1 MHTIT
6 AKPKYT
12 DEELKKLE
20 GYFIQNHHLDTIIN
34 YNCDGYKENG
44 EPLFFFRK
52 NIIPQQVCEDA
63 YKSFRHAVSKGG
75 NRGSAGGV
83 VPNRKES
90 NTMSISFDEKGNA
103 LKAVAK
109 TGKTRGH
116 RGLKSGIVSKT
127 HVAHHMVESGIAG
140 YFDRQTRI
148 PYCRQTS
155 FNEHQF
161 EKFKKGYPYIKYISD
176 LFKEVCPKRWQNQK
190 DVINKTSND
199 FFIKDTVFTT
209 ITINRNFRT
218 AIHTDKGDLPEGLGN
233 LGVLQAGNYSG
244 AYTVLP
250 KYKIG
255 FDVRSGDVCFFDV
268 HEFHGNTAIK
278 GVGKYERISIVCYY
292 RKNMQFCKSAKE
304 ELEIAKRLVSKKG
317 LNK

>member
-1 MHTIT
+1 MTHTIT
-6 AKPKYT
+6 AKAKYS
-12 DEELKKLE
+12 DKEIKQLE
-20 GYFIQNHHLDTIIN
+20 GYFVQKHHLDTIID
-34 YNCDGYKENG
+34 YDCDGYKENG

-52 NIIPQQVCEDA
+52 NAIPASICEQA
-63 YKSFRHAVSKGG
+63 YKSLRHAVAKGG

-83 VPNRKES
+83 PPIRKNFVGLTINEDGTRTKT
-90 NTMSISFDEKGNA
+90 N
-103 LKAVAK
+103 K
-109 TGKTRGH
+109 TGKTRGY
-116 RGLKSGIVSKT
+116 RVNKDGTVSKT
-127 HVAHHMVESGIAG
+127 HEAFNKVESGIAG

-161 EKFKKGYPYIKYISD
+161 EKFRKGYPYIKYISD

-190 DVINKTSND
+190 DMINKTSND

-218 AIHTDKGDLPEGLGN
+218 AIHTDKGDLAEGFGN
-233 LGVLQAGNYSG
+233 LGVLEAGNYDG

-250 KYKIG
+250 KYKVG

-268 HEFHGNTAIK
+268 HEFHGNTEIQGK
-278 GVGKYERISIVCYY
+278 GTFERISIVCYY
-292 RKNMQFCKSAKE
+292 RKNMVYCKSALE
-304 ELEIAKRLVSKKG
+304 EMEIAKRLKNRAN